1 MALLRFPL
9 WAPFDGYNM
18 NAVEMS
24 LFTHRLASICDEMGA
39 TLKRSALSPNI
50 KDREDFSCAL
60 FNAEG
65 ELVAQAAHIPVHL
78 GSMAYAMHD
87 VVSRFNWQDGDEVV
101 FNDPFLGGTH
111 LPDITVVQPVFA
123 KNTLLGFVASRA
135 HHADVGGE
143 QPGSMGICRTLQE
156 EGVVLSP
163 ELWKRAGKEDK
174 QLLQNFLS
182 RARDPG
188 ERLGDLAAQRAACT
202 IGAQRLKDFH
212 CEIDVASGFAGLL
225 SISEAYGSE
234 TIASMP
240 DGNYHFEDMLEDDG
254 LGGGP
259 FLIRVAIGVKGKTV
273 KVDFSGTARQCSG
286 PMNCPLPVTAAA
298 VFYAFRC
305 LMPSYTP
312 QTSAVFRPINIEA
325 PPGCLVNAR
334 AGAAVAAGNV
344 ETSQRIV
351 DVTLGALAL
360 ALPERIPAAS
370 QGTMNNILFG
380 GRFSDGHDW
389 VYYETIGGG
398 MGASRKSQGLS
409 GVQCHMTNTKNTSIE
424 VVEMHYPIR
433 IRRYALRHGSGGS
446 GLQCGGDGLIREW
459 QASSPCT
466 VSLLTERRSSRP
478 FGLAGGEAGLAG
490 ENTLLS
496 HDVEK
501 VLPAKCVLELDSGDI
516 LRIKTP
522 GGGGFGPAG
531 GEAK

>member
-1 MALLRFPL
+1 
-9 WAPFDGYNM
+9 M
-18 NAVEMS
+18 NTVEMS

-39 TLKRSALSPNI
+39 TLRRSALSPNI

-60 FNAEG
+60 FNPKG

-87 VVSRFNWQDGDEVV
+87 VVSRFNWKDGDEVV

-123 KNTLLGFVASRA
+123 KNTLLGFVATRA

-143 QPGSMGICRTLQE
+143 QPGSMGICHTLQE
-156 EGVVLSP
+156 EGVILSP

-174 QLLQNFLS
+174 LLLQNFLS
-182 RARDPG
+182 LVRNPG
-188 ERLGDLAAQRAACT
+188 ERLGDLAAQRAACAVGT
-202 IGAQRLKDFH
+202 QRLKDFH
-212 CEIDVASGFAGLL
+212 CEIDVANNFANLL

-234 TIASMP
+234 TIAGIP

-254 LGGGP
+254 LGEGP
-259 FLIRVAIGVKGKTV
+259 FPIRVAIEVKGKKIRV
-273 KVDFSGTARQCSG
+273 NFSGTAGQCSG
-286 PMNCPLPVTAAA
+286 PVNSPLPVTAAA

-305 LMPSYTP
+305 LMPAYTP
-312 QTSAVFRPINIEA
+312 QTSAIFRPIRLEA
-325 PPGCLVNAR
+325 PPGCLVNASP
-334 AGAAVAAGNV
+334 GAAVAAGNV

-351 DVTLGALAL
+351 DVILGALAL

-398 MGASRKSQGLS
+398 MGASHNHPGLS
-409 GVQCHMTNTKNTSIE
+409 GVQCHMTNTRNTSID

-433 IRRYALRHGSGGS
+433 IRRYA
-446 GLQCGGDGLIREW
+446 
-459 QASSPCT
+459 
-466 VSLLTERRSSRP
+466 
-478 FGLAGGEAGLAG
+478 
-490 ENTLLS
+490 
-496 HDVEK
+496 
-501 VLPAKCVLELDSGDI
+501 
-516 LRIKTP
+516 
-522 GGGGFGPAG
+522 
-531 GEAK
+531 